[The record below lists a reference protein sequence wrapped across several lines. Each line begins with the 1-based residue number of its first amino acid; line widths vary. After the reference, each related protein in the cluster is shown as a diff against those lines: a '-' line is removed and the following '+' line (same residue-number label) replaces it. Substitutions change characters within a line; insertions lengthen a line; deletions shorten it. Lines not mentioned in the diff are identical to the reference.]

1 MRYLIICLFLTVGS
15 VFAQTP
21 KKISS
26 YPAAPSFDPE
36 DLFFVSDGG
45 KTSRKMTGLLM
56 QNWVQA
62 ADDGVRIA
70 LGDTAAVLR
79 TMIGG
84 GGLFQKSLSRIR
96 PVNINDSLGIG
107 ISPTLGRL
115 HVNGNSYFNGT
126 ISTTALTLISGG
138 LVYMNGDEM
147 MFYSNNT
154 GLVSLTSLMGGGS
167 EFTKTGTTNYTTT
180 PTDNWHFGGTTATT
194 YKMKVTGSGYFTD
207 DVNIENYLRLTY
219 GSATTLDTY
228 IEALGSPGAI
238 RIGSNQEVYASRMRL
253 SLYAGMSSA
262 DNGMAGLG
270 TSDNDQ
276 YIWFVP
282 NGTEPAYL
290 KFQNGASDAG
300 YLYDGTYWRDAT
312 DTLST
317 MAYTRA
323 NGGSGGG
330 GIVDTTGLPAANQ
343 VTYFTSA
350 TKIGSNDNFTFDG
363 DSVGLG
369 YLDPVHSGTRFI
381 VLTSNAKLDS
391 GVLNPVFRGLQDPLW
406 DIHKH
411 LADKKTNEISW
422 YHIDNVTGELI
433 KTYGLTNDMDA
444 FEELQYTAEMS
455 LRLIADQE
463 RRIAELEKK
472 QNINKWVIIPVVL
485 LFFAFILYK
494 RKLDNVI
501 EVEQKRAR

>member
-1 MRYLIICLFLTVGS
+1 MRYLIIILLSFISALSYSQV
-15 VFAQTP
+15 
-21 KKISS
+21 KISS
-26 YPAAPSFDPE
+26 LPAAPSFDPE
-36 DLFFVSDGG
+36 DLFIVSDGG
-45 KTSRKMTGLLM
+45 TTSRKMTGLLM
-56 QNWVQA
+56 QNWIQG
-62 ADDGVRIA
+62 ADDLVRSA
-70 LGDTAAVLR
+70 LADTAVVLR
-79 TMIGG
+79 SLMGG
-84 GGLFQKSLSRIR
+84 EGLFQKSLNRVR
-96 PVNINDSLGIG
+96 PTNINDSLGIG
-107 ISPTLGRL
+107 VSPTLGRFQ
-115 HVNGNSYFNGT
+115 VEGNSWFNGT

-138 LVYMNGDEM
+138 LVYMNGDDM

-350 TKIGSNDNFTFDG
+350 TKIGGNNNFTFDG

-411 LADKKTNEISW
+411 LADKKNNEISW

-463 RRIAELEKK
+463 RRIAELERK
-472 QNINKWVIIPVVL
+472 QSHTKWILLPIIL
-485 LFFAFILYK
+485 LFATFLIYK
-494 RKLDNVI
+494 ERVKVL
-501 EVEQKRAR
+501 EVELKKLR